1 MNGRK
6 KPILHLKDWHTE
18 DGKPTAVVHTT
29 TRNKSF
35 VRMCSLL
42 KAMGIKNHLFH
53 MSLMDPDLLYVHPE
67 KLNDSNDPDMKLRMK
82 VMRECWYN
90 PWYFFREICRIPA
103 QGGNPIPFELHR
115 GNLSM
120 LWCFLSHLDITV
132 TQPRQTGKS
141 ICAVALCCYIL
152 YIAGYNMHIG
162 MLTLNNK
169 ILQANVKRLKDI
181 RDALPKYLLCMSTKD
196 IDNKEGLEY
205 ARLQNKYLTYTGQ
218 KGEADAQNVGR
229 GATSPFLHVDEGP
242 FIPNIH
248 ITLPVIMAST
258 NKARA
263 TAKEQ
268 GAYYTNIFTTTAGDP
283 TQTEGRY
290 MKEYIDKAMAFT
302 EKLYDTVDEE
312 AAHQIVTSNS
322 KNGLINAT
330 FSYLQLGHDHAWLED
345 QVSRSNS
352 SKSQIDRDFLNK
364 WVSHAENPILSKA
377 ITDKMYESRRDEPE
391 YVEVWGDYVV
401 NWYAPR
407 DEVQKGIW
415 KEKPFI
421 LGFDSSEMSG
431 RDYTTA
437 VGVDPTTLQTLCT
450 FRCNDS
456 NITILS
462 SFISD
467 FLVAYK
473 KCLWVPERKSSGSSI
488 VDYVILR
495 LRKAGQNP
503 FRRIFNRIVQ
513 NKHLSE
519 YGKYDID
526 NPVLNDQSS
535 TRKLLGFMT
544 TGQSRPFL
552 YQNILQKAAENAC
565 SKVYDPPL
573 IAELVS
579 LQYKNG
585 RIDHSQ
591 RGHDDMVM
599 AWLFANYVI
608 FEGKNLGYYGV
619 DILSILKE
627 VKGSKNDNTYI
638 ERQTELKERIKEK
651 LSEVR
656 MASHIY
662 TKRRKVDELEKLV
675 RHYDPNL
682 TISSVNPDSLHK
694 EDFDISS
701 IKNEII
707 EIKKEISNTNIFQG
721 QGHGLYSSTLRY
733 P

>member
-6 KPILHLKDWHTE
+6 KPILHLQDWHTP

-42 KAMGIKNHLFH
+42 KAMGIKNYLFH
-53 MSLMDPDLLYVHPE
+53 MCLLDPDLLYVHPE
-67 KLNDSNDPDMKLRMK
+67 KLDDITDPDMKLRMK

-90 PWYFFREICRIPA
+90 PWYFFREICRIPVP
-103 QGGNPIPFELHR
+103 GGTPIPFELHR

-120 LWCFLSHLDITV
+120 VWCFLSHIDVTV

-141 ICAVALCCYIL
+141 VCAVALCCYVV

-162 MLTLNNK
+162 MLTNNIK
-169 ILQANVKRLKDI
+169 NLRANVKRLKDI
-181 RDALPKYLLCMSTKD
+181 RDALPKYLLCESSKD
-196 IDNKEGLEY
+196 MDNKDGLEY
-205 ARLQNKYLTYTGQ
+205 VRLHNKYMTYSGQ
-218 KGEADAQNVGR
+218 KGEADALNVGR
-229 GATSPFLHVDEGP
+229 GATSPFLHIDEGP

-248 ITLPVIMAST
+248 ISLPVVMAST
-258 NKARA
+258 NEARA
-263 TAKEQ
+263 KAKLQ
-268 GAYYTNIFTTTAGDP
+268 GAYYTNLFTTTAGDP
-283 TQTEGRY
+283 NRTEGQY
-290 MKEYIDKAMAFT
+290 MKEYIDKAMTFT

-312 AAHQIVTSNS
+312 EAHKMVASNS
-322 KNGLINAT
+322 KNGLVNAT
-330 FSYLQLGHDHAWLED
+330 FSYLQLGRDHEWLKD

-364 WVSHAENPILSKA
+364 WVSHAENPILSKE
-377 ITDKMYESRRDEPE
+377 ITDKMYESRRDEPDH
-391 YVEVWGDYVV
+391 VEVWTDYDV
-401 NWYAPR
+401 NWYVPKEDVQRGVWR
-407 DEVQKGIW
+407 D
-415 KEKPFI
+415 KPFI

-437 VGVDPTTLQTLCT
+437 VGVDPSTLKTLCT

-456 NITILS
+456 NITVLS

-467 FLVAYK
+467 FLVTYK

-503 FRRIFNRIVQ
+503 FRRIYNRIVQ

-526 NPVLNDQSS
+526 DPVLNDQSS

-552 YQNILQKAAENAC
+552 YQHILQKAAENAC
-565 SKVYDPPL
+565 LKIFDPVL
-573 IAELVS
+573 IAELVA

-591 RGHDDMVM
+591 RGHDNMVM

-608 FEGKNLGYYGV
+608 FEGKNLAYYGV

-627 VKGSKNDNTYI
+627 IKGSKSDNTYV
-638 ERQTELKERIKEK
+638 ERQTDLKNKIKDK
-651 LSEVR
+651 MSEVR
-656 MASHIY
+656 NASHLY
-662 TKRRKVDELEKLV
+662 TKRRKIDELENLV

-682 TISSVNPDSLHK
+682 TISSINPDSLHK
-694 EDFDISS
+694 EDFDIVR
-701 IKNEII
+701 IKREIDDI
-707 EIKKEISNTNIFQG
+707 KREIATTNVFQG
-721 QGHGLYSSTLRY
+721 NNNGVYPSTFRY